1 MSGYAIAYP
10 TYAINLT
17 RSIMTAIKDIMN
29 TSPVIPVMV
38 INKLEHAVPLAN
50 ALVEGGLK
58 VLEITLRT
66 PIALEAIKKIKAE
79 VPGAIVG
86 AGTVINLETLNQVID
101 AGSEFI
107 VSPGVTDTLID
118 AALKSGTPIL
128 PGVVTPS
135 EVMNLLEKGITEMKF
150 FPAEAAGGIP
160 MVKSIGG
167 PLPQVTFCPTGGVS
181 PNNAA
186 DYLALS
192 NVACVGGSWMAPASL
207 VDAEDWD
214 EIKRLTI
221 EAISITTG

>member
-1 MSGYAIAYP
+1 
-10 TYAINLT
+10 
-17 RSIMTAIKDIMN
+17 MTAIKDIMN

-66 PIALEAIKKIKAE
+66 PIALEAIKRIKAE

-221 EAISITTG
+221 EAVSITQ